1 MKEVRQTTRGKETTR
16 GISIWC
22 LGTALV
28 TSSTCLSTM
37 RDQRTARNTVRPT
50 TCAFEVNIFNQIN
63 PSQPNARPVETG
75 WSPTINGRALNERL
89 TTCPANIHTTR
100 ITRLFGLGAPTFP
113 LFFFTPRLSQPPF
126 FSTASNRNR
135 RRHSAQLKWPSITI
149 TLEYGKSSLL
159 LESARLIRLTHRPCS
174 HPLFGQITTP
184 IGSTAM

>member
-37 RDQRTARNTVRPT
+37 RDQRTAGNTVRPT

-100 ITRLFGLGAPTFP
+100 ITRLFGLGAPIFLHPP
-113 LFFFTPRLSQPPF
+113 LVAT
-126 FSTASNRNR
+126 
-135 RRHSAQLKWPSITI
+135 
-149 TLEYGKSSLL
+149 SLL
-159 LESARLIRLTHRPCS
+159 LNREQPQSPTS
-174 HPLFGQITTP
+174 F
-184 IGSTAM
+184 GSTQMAVHHHHPRVR

>member
-1 MKEVRQTTRGKETTR
+1 M
-16 GISIWC
+16 
-22 LGTALV
+22 LGDRLGYLFDLPEYDEGPTNGEEHS
-28 TSSTCLSTM
+28 TSDNLC
-37 RDQRTARNTVRPT
+37 
-50 TCAFEVNIFNQIN
+50 
-63 PSQPNARPVETG
+63 PNARPVETG

-100 ITRLFGLGAPTFP
+100 IMRLFGLGAPTFP